1 MTEASAPTV
10 LQPGAAALI
19 TGGAGGIGRAV
30 AARLG
35 GLGLR
40 LALVDRDA
48 PGAERAAAEVSRES
62 AAEVLAVPADV
73 TDPAELERAVATAEE
88 RFGRLDLVH
97 LNAGVTTGAHA
108 LDEVT
113 PERWRRVLA
122 VNLDG
127 TFFGLRAAVPALRRS
142 GGGAVV
148 VTASLGGLVGQPED
162 PVYSAT
168 KHAVIGLVRS
178 WAPPLAAEGIT
189 LCALCPGFVE
199 TPLIGEFVGAFREAG
214 FPLLRP
220 GDVADA
226 LVTAV
231 EAGEPGSAWIIQPGR
246 AAEPYRFRGVP
257 GPQVAGHEGQRPP
270 SVP

>member
-1 MTEASAPTV
+1 MTEATSRTA
-10 LQPGAAALI
+10 LRPGAVALI

-40 LALVDRDA
+40 LVLVDRD
-48 PGAERAAAEVSRES
+48 GGAAEQAATEVREES
-62 AAEVLAVPADV
+62 AVEAVAVAADV
-73 TDPAELERAVATAEE
+73 TDPAALEGAVSTAEE

-97 LNAGVTTGAHA
+97 LNAGVTTGAHTM
-108 LDEVT
+108 DDVT
-113 PERWRRVLA
+113 PERWRRVLS

-142 GGGAVV
+142 GGGAAV

-178 WAPPLAAEGIT
+178 WAPALAAEGIT
-189 LCALCPGFVE
+189 LSALCPGFVE

-214 FPLLRP
+214 FPLLRAAE
-220 GDVADA
+220 VADA

-246 AAEPYRFRGVP
+246 DPESYRFRGVP
-257 GPQVAGHEGQRPP
+257 GPRVAGHEGQRPP
-270 SVP
+270 PVP